1 MAETLR
7 VNGVKEFIADAEKA
21 EKETK
26 KLVRG
31 RLRDVAKPVLRESRR
46 KLAAYD
52 ARSASRLGISLRKA
66 GTVSVEQRMR
76 RTTGAHPQFGAL
88 QQHQVLEPTLDE
100 QEDNINREF
109 TKAVDDVADILAK
122 G

>member
-1 MAETLR
+1 MTETLR
-7 VNGVKEFIADAEKA
+7 VHGVREFIRDADKA

-31 RLRDVAKPVLRESRR
+31 RLRDVAKPVLKEARSRLSR
-46 KLAAYD
+46 YD
-52 ARSASRLGISLRKA
+52 ARSAARLGISVRKA

-88 QQHQVLEPTLDE
+88 QQHDILEPALDE
-100 QEDNINREF
+100 QQDKVEREF
-109 TKAVDDVADILAK
+109 KEAVDDVADILSK